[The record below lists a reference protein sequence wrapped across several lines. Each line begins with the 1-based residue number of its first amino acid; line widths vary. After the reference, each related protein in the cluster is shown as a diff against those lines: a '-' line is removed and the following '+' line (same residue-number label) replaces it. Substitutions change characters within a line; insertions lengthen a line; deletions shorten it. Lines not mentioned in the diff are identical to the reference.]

1 MSNIHFIVLI
11 AALWAIYLIF
21 ISLFKKRIKEKNK
34 PRHTWK
40 MFNDEV
46 IKKYYFE
53 RGLKAWKSLGT
64 SKNFPTPKDDPQK
77 KENDE

>member
-21 ISLFKKRIKEKNK
+21 IPLFKKRIKKNSR
-34 PRHTWK
+34 RHTWK
-40 MFNDEV
+40 MFNDEA
-46 IKKYYFE
+46 IKKYNFE

-64 SKNFPTPKDDPQK
+64 SKNFPTPKDDSEK
-77 KENDE
+77 KENDK

>member
-21 ISLFKKRIKEKNK
+21 IYLFKKRIKKT
-34 PRHTWK
+34 PRRHIRK

-46 IKKYYFE
+46 IKKYNFE

-64 SKNFPTPKDDPQK
+64 SKNFPTTKDDSEK
-77 KENDE
+77 KENDK

>member
-1 MSNIHFIVLI
+1 MSNIHSVVLI
-11 AALWAIYLIF
+11 VALWAIYLIF
-21 ISLFKKRIKEKNK
+21 ISLFKKRIKKNSA
-34 PRHTWK
+34 RHTRK
-40 MFNDEV
+40 LFNYEA
-46 IKKYYFE
+46 IKKDNFE